1 MSVWGKSPY
10 LSRFSSKHKIKSQ
23 IRSYSAH
30 SVSLVLVFIFDY
42 LTVENKEPHLLMPLT
57 KLSAIRRL
65 MNAPS
70 QVYGDMLDEN
80 EIGLSLG
87 FS

>member
-1 MSVWGKSPY
+1 
-10 LSRFSSKHKIKSQ
+10 
-23 IRSYSAH
+23 
-30 SVSLVLVFIFDY
+30 VFIFDY